1 LSADSSNGKM
11 EFGPRRGYY
20 FEIDS
25 KAAADILDDETLSNY
40 EDYDLLYR
48 TLCGVLYNFVPKS
61 GHPGG
66 SISSGRIVSSVLF
79 SAMDYRMDDP
89 QCEDADLISYA
100 AGHKA
105 MGLYAMWALRNEC
118 ARAADPGMLP
128 GPEHQLRLE
137 DLLGFRRNPTQGTPL
152 FAKFNAK
159 ALDGHPTPITPF
171 VKLSTGASGVGI
183 PSSFGLAF
191 GAMDYW
197 GKDSPFV
204 HVIEGEG
211 GMTPGRVSEGLASAA
226 SAQLWNTVLHVDWN
240 QSSIDSDR
248 VCREGS
254 KPGDY
259 VQWTPAEFCYLHDW
273 NVISVEDGKDF
284 AQIHAALKH
293 ASDHMNDQPT
303 AIVYRTVKGWKYGIE
318 GRKSHGA
325 GHDFCSDEYFETL
338 KPAEERFGIQF
349 PKEGCTKD
357 PADVEKHFYD
367 TLMVYRNILEE
378 KKDLSGFFAGRLK
391 EAADRLE
398 KSNRSRRNPKVDLD
412 LIYSDKIKYDNVPE
426 ECSFEIGGSQ
436 TLRAALGLT
445 LGYLNRQTNGALIG
459 SSADLLGSTSINKLN
474 ADFPD
479 GFYNSV
485 SNPDCR
491 LIASG
496 GICEDCMGGLMA
508 GISTYGKA
516 IGAGSSYGAFITSLQ
531 HISARLHG
539 IGQQAKEIYLGEP
552 YNTWILVNA
561 HAGLKTGEDG
571 PTHADPQ
578 CLQEIQENFPN
589 GVLITLTPWD
599 PNEMYPM
606 LIAGLKKRPAVLA
619 PFVTR
624 PSETIIDREKMNLPP
639 VTEAV
644 KGVYAMRQADPTL
657 EHYHGT
663 VVLQGSGVTNTFV
676 SEVLPRI
683 DDAGYNMNIYYVSSA
698 ELFSMLSDE
707 EQEEIF
713 PEELTREAMAI
724 TGLTLP
730 TMYRWVTTREGRQ
743 RSIHAFKHGHYLGSG
758 KAHKVFEEAD
768 LHGEGQWKTVR
779 DYAEWIE
786 TSDNS
791 SI

>member
-1 LSADSSNGKM
+1 MSADSSNGKM

-25 KAAADILDDETLSNY
+25 KNAGGILDEETLSKY

-66 SISSGRIVSSVLF
+66 SISSGRMVSSVLF
-79 SAMDYRMDDP
+79 SAMDYRIDDP
-89 QCEDADLISYA
+89 QCEEADLISYA

-118 ARAADPGMLP
+118 ARAANPDMLP
-128 GPEHQLRLE
+128 EPKHQLRLE
-137 DLLGFRRNPTQGTPL
+137 DLLGFRRNPTQETPL
-152 FAKFNAK
+152 FKKYNAK

-183 PSSFGLAF
+183 PTSFGLAF

-197 GKDSPFV
+197 GKDSPMI

-226 SAQLWNTVLHVDWN
+226 SAQLWNIVLHVDWN
-240 QSSIDSDR
+240 QSSIDSDK

-254 KPGDY
+254 TPGDY
-259 VQWTPAEFCYLHDW
+259 VQWTPAEFCYVHDW

-284 AQIHAALKH
+284 RQIHAALKY
-293 ASDHMNDQPT
+293 ASDHMNNQPT
-303 AIVYRTVKGWKYGIE
+303 AIIYRTVKGWKYGIE

-325 GHDFCSDEYFETL
+325 GHNFCSLEYFDTL
-338 KPAEERFGIQF
+338 KPAEERFGIEF
-349 PKEGCTKD
+349 PRNVCTHE
-357 PADVEKHFYD
+357 PVEVEKNFHK
-367 TLMVYRNILEE
+367 TLMTYRKILEDNQE
-378 KKDLSGFFAGRLK
+378 LAGYFAGCL
-391 EAADRLE
+391 EDAAKRLE
-398 KSNRSRRNPKVDLD
+398 KNSRSRRTSSNLG
-412 LIYSDKIKYDNVPE
+412 LIYSDKIKYDDVPD
-426 ECSFEIGGSQ
+426 ECSFEPGSSQ

-445 LGYLNRQTNGALIG
+445 LGYLNKQTDGAFIG
-459 SSADLLGSTSINKLN
+459 ASADLLGSTSINKLN

-485 SNPDCR
+485 SNPDSR
-491 LIASG
+491 LIAAG
-496 GICEDCMGGLMA
+496 GICEDAMGGLMA

-516 IGAGSSYGAFITSLQ
+516 VGAGSSYGAFITSLQ
-531 HISARLHG
+531 HITARLHG
-539 IGQQAKEIYLGEP
+539 IGQQAKEAYLGEP

-578 CLQEIQENFPN
+578 CLQEIQENFPS

-606 LIAGLKKRPAVLA
+606 VIAGLKKRPAVLA

-644 KGVYAMRQADPTL
+644 KGVYAMRKADPSL

-663 VVLQGSGVTNTFV
+663 LVLQGSGVTNTFV

-683 DDAGYNMNIYYVSSA
+683 DDAGYNMNIYYISSA
-698 ELFSMLSDE
+698 ELFSMLPDE

-743 RSIHAFKHGHYLGSG
+743 RSIHAFKHGRYLGSG
-758 KAHKVFEEAD
+758 KAHKVFEEAN
-768 LHGEGQWKTVR
+768 LHGEGQWKSVK

-786 TSDNS
+786 SSDDVGM
-791 SI
+791 